1 MWPDFGLDRLQSP
14 LDPLRPAV
22 RFSTVGG
29 VMQDVSF
36 LGPID

>member
-1 MWPDFGLDRLQSP
+1 MSAGVARTGYESSAE
-14 LDPLRPAV
+14 AV

-36 LGPID
+36 LARIY